1 MKVKVKIRANT
12 RGKSHL
18 DKSVTNSYT
27 NYKILCEYQT
37 STYQPTMCQQVPGV
51 YISTHYPFDSIQQL
65 HSVLYTD
72 CGNAD
77 RIAVG

>member
-1 MKVKVKIRANT
+1 MKVKVKNWANT

-27 NYKILCEYQT
+27 NYKILYEYQT

-51 YISTHYPFDSIQQL
+51 YISTHYPENLSKIFD
-65 HSVLYTD
+65 
-72 CGNAD
+72 
-77 RIAVG
+77 